1 MEILQDKTTKDK
13 QDSLFYDGVVIRVK
27 YKNREWCLVACGEI
41 QINHKDLGRVL
52 PEEIAD
58 TDEQLNQIVD
68 DGLIEIDSNNW
79 YEVRAGTDAKFE
91 PEFYDSFEPF
101 EFTNLLEDLQGTID
115 FIMESEQEEDKQ

>member
-1 MEILQDKTTKDK
+1 MEILENKTTKDK
-13 QDSLFYDGVVIRVK
+13 QDSLFYDDVVMRVK

-101 EFTNLLEDLQGTID
+101 EFTNLLEDLQGSID
-115 FIMESEQEEDKQ
+115 FIMECEQEEE

>member
-1 MEILQDKTTKDK
+1 M
-13 QDSLFYDGVVIRVK
+13 
-27 YKNREWCLVACGEI
+27 
-41 QINHKDLGRVL
+41 
-52 PEEIAD
+52 
-58 TDEQLNQIVD
+58 
-68 DGLIEIDSNNW
+68 IEIDSNNW